1 MGISNKIQG
10 RNTMEL
16 EDMTNLTKDEMEIVV
31 NYNVGEQ
38 MAIVH
43 TRDKSVMQELDS
55 KKWIGLI

>member
-1 MGISNKIQG
+1 
-10 RNTMEL
+10 MEL

-38 MAIVH
+38 MAIVY